1 MAKQKHRQSKVS
13 SGKMKG
19 IRKAREEKRQAKFAA
34 KREAGK
40 AYEYKSIEQKL
51 TDAGL
56 KPKTKEYNKA
66 YAEEKRARVA
76 KAKSSRSEY
85 AVWKSI
91 NQKLEVKI
99 AREEAAKAL
108 EKRNKKNKKAKTA
121 DTAA

>member
-51 TDAGL
+51 VDAGF
-56 KPKTKEYNKA
+56 KPKTKAYNKA
-66 YAEEKRARVA
+66 YAEEKRSRIA

-85 AVWKSI
+85 AIWKSM
-91 NQKLEVKI
+91 NQKLDVELAKI
-99 AREEAAKAL
+99 AAKEAL
-108 EKRNKKNKKAKTA
+108 EKRKNKKAKTA
-121 DTAA
+121 ESAA